1 MPFRVR
7 LEGLRFPS
15 PVLFY
20 VLGSRGLKHLAI
32 TSVGTAARVLTFS
45 LEVGSFFLQFLDWW
59 YAQRD
64 VGGDRLGLGGGQ
76 TIPKP
81 PPTIT
86 GKHDKYRA
94 SIKKRTF

>member
-1 MPFRVR
+1 MAIISVSRV
-7 LEGLRFPS
+7 S
-15 PVLFY
+15 
-20 VLGSRGLKHLAI
+20 
-32 TSVGTAARVLTFS
+32 RVLTFS

-59 YAQRD
+59 YTQGD
-64 VGGDRLGLGGGQ
+64 GGSEGGGLGGNR

-94 SIKKRTF
+94 SIKKQTFQVANLTQTHSHIYVAFNN